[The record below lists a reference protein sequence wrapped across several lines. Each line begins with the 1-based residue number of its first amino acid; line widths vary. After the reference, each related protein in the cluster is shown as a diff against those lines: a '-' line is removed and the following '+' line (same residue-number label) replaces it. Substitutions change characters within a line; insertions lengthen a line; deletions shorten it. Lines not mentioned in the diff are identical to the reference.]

1 MYKALMF
8 SRENI
13 WEAKI
18 DKVNREQNEID
29 FISFVYKMVH
39 DKEFLEPLFPVDDKL
54 EDGIK
59 NAAILIKYTKMLL
72 ENYHNALMEEL
83 TKA

>member
-1 MYKALMF
+1 
-8 SRENI
+8 
-13 WEAKI
+13 
-18 DKVNREQNEID
+18 
-29 FISFVYKMVH
+29 MVH